1 MQTKAVPKTR
11 SAEELQL
18 IADCLKQQAL
28 SPGIDLQAYLQS
40 RKVAEQTIPSILAQV
55 SEITEAQKTAK
66 ARMQE
71 GGVVTAIGLGGMAY
85 AAANEKDSS
94 AWLIW
99 SVVGLG
105 ILANGWWKRKQ
116 LKQFH

>member
-1 MQTKAVPKTR
+1 MLTKAATKTR
-11 SAEELQL
+11 SAEDQQL
-18 IADCLKQQAL
+18 IADCLKQLAI
-28 SPGIDLQAYLQS
+28 SPGIDLQAYLRS
-40 RKVAEQTIPSILAQV
+40 RKVTEPAIPAIIAQV
-55 SEITEAQKTAK
+55 LQIAEAQKTAK
-66 ARMQE
+66 TRMQE

-116 LKQFH
+116 LKQFR